1 MNFKQRLTRFAIGL
15 GIGTLLSMWMLG
27 SRGCTDWLPAQRVRT
42 DIQFA
47 GIQLSDGFRCVMKCK
62 GLSDQISAAESLL
75 LAADLD
81 WDASSPR
88 STPKRYVFH
97 VGDSLDL
104 DLIFDL
110 TDSAAVA
117 LADEATLTA
126 CGCR

>member
-1 MNFKQRLTRFAIGL
+1 
-15 GIGTLLSMWMLG
+15 MLG

-47 GIQLSDGFRCVMKCK
+47 GIQLSDDFRCVLECK
-62 GLSDQISAAESLL
+62 GLSAQISTAESLL

-97 VGDSLDL
+97 VGDTL

-110 TDSAAVA
+110 TDSSA
-117 LADEATLTA
+117 LVFATESARLA
-126 CGCR
+126 CGCE

>member
-47 GIQLSDGFRCVMKCK
+47 GIQLSDDFRCVLECK
-62 GLSDQISAAESLL
+62 GLSAQISTAESLL

-97 VGDSLDL
+97 VGDTLDL

-110 TDSAAVA
+110 TDSSA
-117 LADEATLTA
+117 LALPSETNLTA